1 MSDVLACALAGRW
14 EVRIGLR
21 GSKHVYLGLHSSEVE
36 AARVYDRALVLLTGS
51 SAATNFPVSN
61 YTKELEAYQKC
72 GLMPSFH
79 HICSEAQQSCH
90 IDTCII
96 YVVLEGGPCWRSSLE
111 SRCRLALIVGKV
123 GEWFLGK
130 DMKRS

>member
-1 MSDVLACALAGRW
+1 MRSICHAHVKVLGLHVAGRW

-61 YTKELEAYQKC
+61 YNKELEAYQKC
-72 GLMPSFH
+72 AMCPFTPIGFNFFPCTNGTHGAQNVTARAMGL
-79 HICSEAQQSCH
+79 C
-90 IDTCII
+90 
-96 YVVLEGGPCWRSSLE
+96 LE
-111 SRCRLALIVGKV
+111 SLLVNCRV
-123 GEWFLGK
+123 
-130 DMKRS
+130 MRH

>member
-1 MSDVLACALAGRW
+1 MLACALAGRW

-72 GLMPSFH
+72 GLMPSFRQ
-79 HICSEAQQSCH
+79 ICPEAQQNCH
-90 IDTCII
+90 IDPRII
-96 YVVLEGGPCWRSSLE
+96 
-111 SRCRLALIVGKV
+111 
-123 GEWFLGK
+123 
-130 DMKRS
+130 

>member
-1 MSDVLACALAGRW
+1 MGRSKSLSYAQDAEVHVAGRW

-72 GLMPSFH
+72 ALCPFQPIGSTVPSV
-79 HICSEAQQSCH
+79 S
-90 IDTCII
+90 T
-96 YVVLEGGPCWRSSLE
+96 
-111 SRCRLALIVGKV
+111 LAC
-123 GEWFLGK
+123 
-130 DMKRS
+130 

>member
-1 MSDVLACALAGRW
+1 M
-14 EVRIGLR
+14 RIGLR

-72 GLMPSFH
+72 VNHLHPTTFAILSKCTALKCPVWGGSSF
-79 HICSEAQQSCH
+79 CESEDAAPISCQ
-90 IDTCII
+90 
-96 YVVLEGGPCWRSSLE
+96 GNP
-111 SRCRLALIVGKV
+111 ALT
-123 GEWFLGK
+123 
-130 DMKRS
+130 SAHS